1 MPGTLLGPTVDV
13 PCYHH
18 QAIDLL
24 GDGLKA
30 TAWALDETVEAVW
43 NPDHSF
49 LLGVQWHP
57 EARDDPA
64 LFAAL
69 VRAASAG

>member
-1 MPGTLLGPTVDV
+1 MPGSLLGPTVDV

-18 QAIDLL
+18 QAVDTL
-24 GDGLKA
+24 GEGLKA

-43 NPDHSF
+43 NPDRRF
-49 LLGVQWHP
+49 LLAVQWHP
-57 EARDDPA
+57 EIRDDPA

-69 VRAASAG
+69 VRAATR